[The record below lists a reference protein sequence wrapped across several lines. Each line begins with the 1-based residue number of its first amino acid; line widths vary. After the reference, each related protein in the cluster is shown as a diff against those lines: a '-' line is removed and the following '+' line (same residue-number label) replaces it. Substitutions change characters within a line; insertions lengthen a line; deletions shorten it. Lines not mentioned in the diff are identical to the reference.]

1 MGSTLETLKRGLLVG
16 LQTSWKIGK
25 IIFPIS
31 FILTIVKETALMDW
45 FVNILEPLM
54 SFIGLKG
61 DAALVLVLGNVL
73 NLYAALGAMLP
84 MDLTVKEALILAVML
99 SFSHNLFVETT
110 VATAVGVRAS
120 FVVLVRI
127 GFAILSAICIHFFW
141 SGGTEIVHKGIAVA
155 EVTNQSGWDIVYTA
169 IISSLMGI
177 LNLIKIV
184 FPLMLVIQIAKDF
197 GWMNYITKVLSPF
210 TKLIGVEAK
219 AGVTLAA
226 GLFFGLAF
234 GAGVMIQAVK
244 EDGVSKRDLYLVF
257 LFLVACHAVVED
269 TLLFIPLG
277 IPVLYLFLIRFF
289 VALVVTCIVAR
300 IVGRVSRKTESSLK
314 VEVK

>member
-1 MGSTLETLKRGLLVG
+1 METLKRGLLVG
-16 LQTSWKIGK
+16 FQTSWKIGK

-31 FILTIVKETALMDW
+31 FILTIIKETALMDW
-45 FVNILEPLM
+45 FVHILEPLM

-155 EVTNQSGWDIVYTA
+155 ESANQTGWDIVYTA

-197 GWMNYITKVLSPF
+197 GWMNYITKALSPF

-300 IVGRVSRKTESSLK
+300 IVGRVGKKTESSLK
-314 VEVK
+314 AEVK

>member
-1 MGSTLETLKRGLLVG
+1 MFETLKRGLLVG

-31 FILTIVKETALMDW
+31 FILTIIKETALMDW
-45 FVNILEPLM
+45 FVTLLEPLM

-127 GFAILSAICIHFFW
+127 GFAIISAICIHFFW

-155 EVTNQSGWDIVYTA
+155 ESVNQSGWEIVYTA

-177 LNLIKIV
+177 LNLVKIV
-184 FPLMLVIQIAKDF
+184 FPLMLVIQIAKDY
-197 GWMNYITKVLSPF
+197 GWMNYITKALSPF

-300 IVGRVSRKTESSLK
+300 IVGRVGRNAESSLK
-314 VEVK
+314 AEVK

>member
-1 MGSTLETLKRGLLVG
+1 LNSLLSGLRVG
-16 LQTSWKIGK
+16 LQTSWRLGK

-31 FILTIVKETALMDW
+31 LVLTLLKDTEVMQWIVNL
-45 FVNILEPLM
+45 FEPLM
-54 SFIGLKG
+54 KGIGLQG
-61 DAALVLVLGNVL
+61 DAALPLVLGNVL

-84 MDLTVKEALILAVML
+84 MDLTTKEALILAVML
-99 SFSHNLFVETT
+99 SFSHNLFIETS

-120 FVVLVRI
+120 FVLFVRI
-127 GFAILSAICIHFFW
+127 GFAILSAFIISHFW
-141 SGGTEIVHKGIAVA
+141 TGGNEIVHHGIHVEVASYQSIWGLIGSAILTSLKGILQLV
-155 EVTNQSGWDIVYTA
+155 
-169 IISSLMGI
+169 
-177 LNLIKIV
+177 KIV
-184 FPLMLVIQIAKDF
+184 FPLMIVIQFAKDY
-197 GWMNYITKVLSPF
+197 GWMDYVTKILSPF
-210 TKLIGVEAK
+210 TKLLGVEAK

-244 EDGVSKRDLYLVF
+244 EDGVSKKDLYLVF

-289 VALVVTCIVAR
+289 VAFIVTVI
-300 IVGRVSRKTESSLK
+300 VSRVLGKIGSKK
-314 VEVK
+314 VESTSSFDVK

>member
-1 MGSTLETLKRGLLVG
+1 LNSLIGGLRVG
-16 LQTSWKIGK
+16 LQTSWRLGK

-31 FILTIVKETALMDW
+31 LVLTLLKDTVVMQWIVNL
-45 FVNILEPLM
+45 FEPLM
-54 SFIGLKG
+54 KGIGLQG
-61 DAALVLVLGNVL
+61 DAALPLVLGNVL

-84 MDLTVKEALILAVML
+84 MDLTTKEALILAVML
-99 SFSHNLFVETT
+99 SFSHNLFIETS

-120 FVVLVRI
+120 FVLFVRI
-127 GFAILSAICIHFFW
+127 GFAILSAFLISHLW
-141 SGGTEIVHKGIAVA
+141 TGGNVIVHHAIHVEVASYQSIWGLIGSAILTSLKGILQLV
-155 EVTNQSGWDIVYTA
+155 
-169 IISSLMGI
+169 
-177 LNLIKIV
+177 KIV
-184 FPLMLVIQIAKDF
+184 FPLMIVIQFAKDY
-197 GWMNYITKVLSPF
+197 GWMDYVTKILSPF
-210 TKLIGVEAK
+210 TKLLGVEAK

-244 EDGVSKRDLYLVF
+244 EDGVSKKDLYLVF

-289 VALVVTCIVAR
+289 VAFIVTVI
-300 IVGRVSRKTESSLK
+300 VSRVLGKIGSKK
-314 VEVK
+314 VESTSSFDVK

>member
-1 MGSTLETLKRGLLVG
+1 METLKRGLLVG

-31 FILTIVKETALMDW
+31 FILTIIKETALMDW
-45 FVNILEPLM
+45 FVHILEPLM

-155 EVTNQSGWDIVYTA
+155 ESANQTGWDIVYTA

-197 GWMNYITKVLSPF
+197 GWMNYITKLLSPF

-289 VALVVTCIVAR
+289 VALIVTCIVAR
-300 IVGRVSRKTESSLK
+300 IVGRVGRKTESSLK
-314 VEVK
+314 TEVK

>member
-1 MGSTLETLKRGLLVG
+1 METLKKGLLVG

-31 FILTIVKETALMDW
+31 FILTIIKETALMDW
-45 FVNILEPLM
+45 FVHLLEPLM

-61 DAALVLVLGNVL
+61 DAALVLVFGNVL

-84 MDLTVKEALILAVML
+84 MDLTMKEALILAVML
-99 SFSHNLFVETT
+99 SFSHNLFVETS
-110 VATAVGVRAS
+110 VASAVGVRAS
-120 FVVLVRI
+120 FVVFVRI
-127 GFAILSAICIHFFW
+127 GFAIISAICIHFFW
-141 SGGTEIVHKGIAVA
+141 SGGSEIVHKGIAVS
-155 EVTNQSGWDIVYTA
+155 ETVNHSGWNLVYSA
-169 IISSLMGI
+169 ILSSLIGI
-177 LNLIKIV
+177 YNLIKIV
-184 FPLMLVIQIAKDF
+184 IPLMLVIQFAKDF
-197 GWMNYITKVLSPF
+197 GWMNYVTKLLSPF

-289 VALVVTCIVAR
+289 VALVVTFIVAR
-300 IVGRVSRKTESSLK
+300 IIGRVSRKAQSNLK

>member
-1 MGSTLETLKRGLLVG
+1 MGSTLETLKRGLRVG

-31 FILTIVKETALMDW
+31 FILTIIKETALMDW

-127 GFAILSAICIHFFW
+127 GFAIISAICIHFFW

-155 EVTNQSGWDIVYTA
+155 ESVNQSGWDIVYNA
-169 IISSLMGI
+169 IISSLIGI

-197 GWMNYITKVLSPF
+197 GWMNYITKALSPF
-210 TKLIGVEAK
+210 TKLIGVEEK

-300 IVGRVSRKTESSLK
+300 IVGRVGRKTESSLK
-314 VEVK
+314 AEVK

>member
-31 FILTIVKETALMDW
+31 FILTIIKETALMDW
-45 FVNILEPLM
+45 FVNLLEPLM

-127 GFAILSAICIHFFW
+127 GFAIISAICIHFFW

-155 EVTNQSGWDIVYTA
+155 ESVNQSGWEIVYNA

-197 GWMNYITKVLSPF
+197 GWMNYITKALSPF

-300 IVGRVSRKTESSLK
+300 IVGRVGRKTESSLK
-314 VEVK
+314 AEVK

>member
-1 MGSTLETLKRGLLVG
+1 METLKRGLLVG

-31 FILTIVKETALMDW
+31 FILTIIKETALMDW
-45 FVNILEPLM
+45 FVNLLEPLM

-120 FVVLVRI
+120 FVVLVRL

-141 SGGTEIVHKGIAVA
+141 TGGTEIVHKGIEVA
-155 EVTNQSGWDIVYTA
+155 ESANQSGWDIIYTA
-169 IISSLMGI
+169 FVSSLMGFF
-177 LNLIKIV
+177 NLVKIV
-184 FPLMLVIQIAKDF
+184 IPLMLVIQIAKDF
-197 GWMNYITKVLSPF
+197 GWMNYITKALSPF

-269 TLLFIPLG
+269 TLIFIPLG

-289 VALVVTCIVAR
+289 VALIVTCIVAR
-300 IVGRVSRKTESSLK
+300 VIGKVGRKAESSLN
-314 VEVK
+314 VDVK

>member
-1 MGSTLETLKRGLLVG
+1 METLKRGLLVG

-31 FILTIVKETALMDW
+31 FILTLVKETALMDW

-197 GWMNYITKVLSPF
+197 GWMKYITKVLSPF

-277 IPVLYLFLIRFF
+277 IPVLYLFLIRFL

-300 IVGRVSRKTESSLK
+300 IVGRARKTESSLK

>member
-31 FILTIVKETALMDW
+31 FILTIIKETALMDW
-45 FVNILEPLM
+45 FVHILEPLM

-155 EVTNQSGWDIVYTA
+155 ESANQSGWDIVYTA

-197 GWMNYITKVLSPF
+197 GWMNYITKLLSPF

-300 IVGRVSRKTESSLK
+300 IVGRVGRKTESSLK
-314 VEVK
+314 AEVK

>member
-1 MGSTLETLKRGLLVG
+1 METLKRGLLVG

-31 FILTIVKETALMDW
+31 FILTIIKETALMDW
-45 FVNILEPLM
+45 FVHILEPLM

-155 EVTNQSGWDIVYTA
+155 ESANQTGWDIVYTA

-197 GWMNYITKVLSPF
+197 GWMNYITKLLSPF

-289 VALVVTCIVAR
+289 VALIVTCIVAR
-300 IVGRVSRKTESSLK
+300 IVGRVGRKTESSLK
-314 VEVK
+314 AEVK

>member
-1 MGSTLETLKRGLLVG
+1 METLKRGLLVG

-31 FILTIVKETALMDW
+31 FILTIIKETALMDW
-45 FVNILEPLM
+45 FVHILEPLM

-155 EVTNQSGWDIVYTA
+155 ESANQSGWDIVYTA

-197 GWMNYITKVLSPF
+197 GWMNYITKLLSPF

-300 IVGRVSRKTESSLK
+300 IVGRVGRKTESSLK
-314 VEVK
+314 AEVK

>member
-31 FILTIVKETALMDW
+31 FILTLVKETALMDW

-197 GWMNYITKVLSPF
+197 GWMKYITKVLSPF

-277 IPVLYLFLIRFF
+277 IPVLYLFLIRFL

-300 IVGRVSRKTESSLK
+300 IVGRARKTESSLK